1 MSGLYGLEDWVSE
14 LERRVAHLEKL
25 LAKHL
30 SAAIPLVPQPRRETE
45 SISSVNRPEIQSS
58 I

>member
-1 MSGLYGLEDWVSE
+1 MSGLYGLEDRVSE
-14 LERRVAHLEKL
+14 LERRSAHLEKL

-30 SAAIPLVPQPRRETE
+30 SAAISLMPQPQREAK
-45 SISSVNRPEIQSS
+45 SNSSVKSPEIQSS

>member
-1 MSGLYGLEDWVSE
+1 MHGLYGLEDRVSA
-14 LERRVAHLEKL
+14 LEQRVAHLEKL

-30 SAAIPLVPQPRRETE
+30 SAAIPLVPQSRREAE
-45 SISSVNRPEIQSS
+45 SISSVKRPEIQSS